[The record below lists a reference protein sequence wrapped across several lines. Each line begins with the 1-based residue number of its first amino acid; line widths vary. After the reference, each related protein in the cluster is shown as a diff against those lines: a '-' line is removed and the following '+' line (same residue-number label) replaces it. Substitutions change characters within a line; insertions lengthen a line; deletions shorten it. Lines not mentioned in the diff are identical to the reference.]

1 MDQFPKLLIIP
12 AAVALILTL
21 FAWPQAKLEPRG
33 VPIGVVGGE
42 EEATA
47 LEDQLAPEGD
57 FDVEPYADEASA
69 REAIE
74 DRDIYG
80 AFVPS
85 AEGATVLTASA
96 GSPLVA
102 QALTGLA
109 EPRLSAPPYGDAASA
124 VDVEDVV
131 PADPDDPRGSAFNAL
146 VLPLLIGG
154 IITGVLVAFIITPPG
169 PRQVA
174 ALVLA
179 SALAGL
185 AAVVIAQAWLGIL
198 EGGWLANAAVLSL
211 LVLAIASVVAG
222 LVAVVGPPGIGIAAV
237 LMVLLGNP
245 WSGLG
250 TAPELLP
257 RPIGDIGQLF
267 PPAAGGQAL
276 RDTAFFDG
284 ATLGGHLAVLSVWI
298 AIGLSLLAIGARRL
312 SRTDDAAAAGGG

>member
-1 MDQFPKLLIIP
+1 MDEFPKLLIIP
-12 AAVALILTL
+12 LAVALILTL

-42 EEATA
+42 EEADA
-47 LEDQLAPEGD
+47 LEEQLAPEGD
-57 FDVEPYADEASA
+57 FDVDAYADEASA

-85 AEGATVLTASA
+85 PEGTTVLTASA
-96 GSPLVA
+96 GSPIVA
-102 QALTGLA
+102 QALTSVA
-109 EPRLSAPPYGDAASA
+109 EAQAAEA
-124 VDVEDVV
+124 GAEARPAQVVDVV
-131 PADPDDPRGSAFNAL
+131 PADPDDPRGSAFNAS
-146 VLPLLIGG
+146 VLPLLIAG
-154 IITGVLVAFIITPPG
+154 ILTGVLVAETITPPG
-169 PRQVA
+169 LKQIG
-174 ALVLA
+174 ALVFA

-185 AAVVIAQAWLGIL
+185 AAILIAQAWLGIL
-198 EGGWLANAAVLSL
+198 GGGWLANAAVLSL
-211 LVLAIASVVAG
+211 LVLSISSVVAG
-222 LVAVVGPPGIGIAAV
+222 LMAVMGHIGIGVAAL

-257 RPIGDIGQLF
+257 PPAGDVGQLF

-284 ATLGGHLAVLSVWI
+284 ADLGGRLLVLFVWI
-298 AIGLSLLAIGARRL
+298 AIGLSLVALGARRG
-312 SRTDDAAAAGGG
+312 AGEPATAD

>member
-12 AAVALILTL
+12 LAVALILTL
-21 FAWPQAKLEPRG
+21 FAWPLADLEARG
-33 VPIGVVGGE
+33 VEIGVVGGE
-42 EEATA
+42 DEAAA
-47 LEDQLAPEGD
+47 LEGQLAEEGD
-57 FDVEPYADEASA
+57 FDVQSFADEASA
-69 REAIE
+69 RAAIE

-85 AEGATVLTASA
+85 ADGLTVLTASA
-96 GSPLVA
+96 GSTLIA
-102 QALTGLA
+102 QQLA
-109 EPRLSAPPYGDAASA
+109 EVAEATAAGAPSVGTDPR
-124 VDVEDVV
+124 VEVIDVV
-131 PADPDDPRGSAFNAL
+131 PADPDDPRGSAFNAS

-154 IITGVLVAFIITPPG
+154 ILTGVLVATLIRPPG
-169 PRQVA
+169 VRQAV

-185 AAVVIAQAWLGIL
+185 AAVLIAQAWLGIL
-198 EGGWLANAAVLSL
+198 GGGWLANAAVLGL
-211 LVLAIASVVAG
+211 LVLSIAAMVAG
-222 LVAVVGPPGIGIAAV
+222 LMALLGPPGIGVAAV

-257 RPIGDIGQLF
+257 RPVGDIGQLL

-284 ATLGGHLAVLSVWI
+284 AALGGRLAVLLVWI
-298 AIGLSLLAIGARRL
+298 AIGMALIAIGARRAP
-312 SRTDDAAAAGGG
+312 STAPAPQAAA

>member
-1 MDQFPKLLIIP
+1 MRGFPKLLIIP

-21 FAWPQAKLEPRG
+21 FAWPQARLEPRD

-42 EEATA
+42 QEASG
-47 LEDQLAPEGD
+47 LEDQLAVEGD
-57 FDVEPYADEASA
+57 FDVQAYADEESA

-85 AEGATVLTASA
+85 PDGLTVLTASA
-96 GSPLVA
+96 GSPLIA
-102 QALTGLA
+102 QALTQVAQASSEAAAPA
-109 EPRLSAPPYGDAASA
+109 EAAPAAE
-124 VDVEDVV
+124 VVDVV
-131 PADPDDPRGSAFNAL
+131 PADPDDPRGSAFNSS

-154 IITGVLVAFIITPPG
+154 LLTGVLVAETITPPG
-169 PRQVA
+169 LRQIG
-174 ALVLA
+174 ALIFA

-185 AAVVIAQAWLGIL
+185 AAVLIAQAWLGIL

-211 LVLAIASVVAG
+211 MVLAIASVVAG
-222 LVAVVGPPGIGIAAV
+222 LMALTGPIGIGVAAL

-257 RPIGDIGQLF
+257 RPVGDIGQLL

-284 ATLGGHLAVLSVWI
+284 AALTGHLAVLLVWI
-298 AIGLSLLAIGARRL
+298 AIGFALISVGTLR
-312 SRTDDAAAAGGG
+312 GGGAGTAPLATG

>member
-12 AAVALILTL
+12 VAVALILTL
-21 FAWPQAKLEPRG
+21 FAWPQARLEPRG
-33 VPIGVVGGE
+33 VEIGVVGGA
-42 EEATA
+42 EEAAA
-47 LEDQLAPEGD
+47 LEQQLAAEGD
-57 FDVEPYADEASA
+57 FDVHTYADEESA

-80 AFVPS
+80 AVVPS
-85 AEGATVLTASA
+85 PEAPKVLTASA

-102 QALTGLA
+102 QALAAIA
-109 EPRLSAPPYGDAASA
+109 EAPAEGAVVSGNEAPP
-124 VDVEDVV
+124 VEVVDVV
-131 PADPDDPRGSAFNAL
+131 PADPDDPRGSAFNAS

-154 IITGVLVAFIITPPG
+154 ILTGVLVAELITPPG
-169 PRQVA
+169 LRQMG
-174 ALVLA
+174 ALVIA

-185 AAVVIAQAWLGIL
+185 AAVAVAQGWLEIL
-198 EGGWLANAAVLSL
+198 GGGWLANAAVLSL
-211 LVLAIASVVAG
+211 MVLAIAAMVAG
-222 LVAVVGPPGIGIAAV
+222 LMALLGPPGIGVAAV

-257 RPIGDIGQLF
+257 RPIGDIGQLL

-284 ATLGGHLAVLSVWI
+284 AALGGHLAVLLVWI
-298 AIGLSLLAIGARRL
+298 AIGLGLLALGARR
-312 SRTDDAAAAGGG
+312 TTAAAD

>member
-1 MDQFPKLLIIP
+1 MDQLPKLLIVP
-12 AAVALILTL
+12 LAVALILTL

-47 LEDQLAPEGD
+47 LEEQLAAEGD
-57 FDVEPYADEASA
+57 FDVEAYPDETSA

-85 AEGATVLTASA
+85 VEGSTVLVASA

-102 QALTGLA
+102 QALTGVA
-109 EPRLSAPPYGDAASA
+109 EAGAASGA
-124 VDVEDVV
+124 AASESPAQVVDVV
-131 PADPDDPRGSAFNAL
+131 PADPDDPRGSAFNAS

-154 IITGVLVAFIITPPG
+154 IITGVLVAFTITPPG
-169 PRQVA
+169 RRQIG

-198 EGGWLANAAVLSL
+198 GGGWLANAAVLGL
-211 LVLAIASVVAG
+211 MVLAIASVVTG
-222 LVAVVGPPGIGIAAV
+222 LVAVMGPPGIGVAAV

-257 RPIGDIGQLF
+257 RPIGDMGQLF

-284 ATLGGHLAVLSVWI
+284 AALGGHLAVLFVWI
-298 AIGLSLLAIGARRL
+298 AIGLALVLIGGRRA
-312 SRTDDAAAAGGG
+312 SHASQAH

>member
-12 AAVALILTL
+12 LAVALILTL

-42 EEATA
+42 EEAGA
-47 LEDQLAPEGD
+47 LEASLSAEGD
-57 FDVEPYADEASA
+57 FDVTPYADEEAA
-69 REAIE
+69 RQAIE

-85 AEGATVLTASA
+85 PDGTTVLTASA
-96 GSPLVA
+96 GSPLIA
-102 QALTGLA
+102 QALTAVAQEQAADA
-109 EPRLSAPPYGDAASA
+109 EAPP
-124 VDVEDVV
+124 VVDVV
-131 PADPDDPRGSAFNAL
+131 PADPDDPRGSAFNAS

-154 IITGVLVAFIITPPG
+154 LLTGVLVAETITPPG
-169 PRQVA
+169 LRQIG
-174 ALVLA
+174 ALIFA

-185 AAVVIAQAWLGIL
+185 AAVLIAQAWLGIL
-198 EGGWLANAAVLSL
+198 EGGWLANAAVLAL
-211 LVLAIASVVAG
+211 MVLAIASVVAG
-222 LVAVVGPPGIGIAAV
+222 FMALMGPIGIGIAAL

-276 RDTAFFDG
+276 RDTAFFEG
-284 ATLGGHLAVLSVWI
+284 AALPGHLAILLVWI
-298 AIGLSLLAIGARRL
+298 AIGFALVMIGTRRGAG
-312 SRTDDAAAAGGG
+312 THPAPAAAD